1 MQIFKCGICVLAD
14 GCISMSY
21 LNILVSL
28 CVCVNLQSH
37 SCEQA
42 WCCIKFCS
50 SVYLD
55 EQYSFSL
62 LMAMFTQKCHMC
74 VVSAVLVNRRL
85 CCLSRSTF
93 SDIMFL
99 IAWVVSHPEN
109 TLKILSYSSFI
120 FHKSVSLSFC
130 LSLLGSCLLRPHAA

>member
-28 CVCVNLQSH
+28 CVCVNFQAY

-42 WCCIKFCS
+42 WCSIKFCS

-55 EQYSFSL
+55 EQCSFSL

-74 VVSAVLVNRRL
+74 VVSAVLVNYRPL
-85 CCLSRSTF
+85 CCMSHSTF

-99 IAWVVSHPEN
+99 IACV
-109 TLKILSYSSFI
+109 LLLLY
-120 FHKSVSLSFC
+120 LSFC
-130 LSLLGSCLLRPHAA
+130 LSGSLFLLRPHAA